1 MAILDIILLLCF
13 VPAIVLGISKGFVKQ
28 LVEILAILV
37 GAWAAFRFSSALSMY
52 LAQYLTFDKQVI
64 RVICFV
70 IILIVAALLLSLLG
84 EMLTRFLKL
93 ASLGWINHLLGL
105 IFGIVKTSFILV
117 LLILLFEA
125 LNNSLQFVRDGAL
138 DNAVVYQAL
147 KNFANSIFPY
157 LKSFVTGI
165 NV

>member
-93 ASLGWINHLLGL
+93 ASLGWINRLLGL
-105 IFGIVKTSFILV
+105 IFGIVKTSFILG

>member
-105 IFGIVKTSFILV
+105 IFGVVKTSFILG

-157 LKSFVTGI
+157 LTSFVTGI

>member
-105 IFGIVKTSFILV
+105 IFGVVKTSFILG
-117 LLILLFEA
+117 LLI
-125 LNNSLQFVRDGAL
+125 LQFVRDGAL

>member
-105 IFGIVKTSFILV
+105 IFGIVKTCFILG

>member
-105 IFGIVKTSFILV
+105 IFGVVKTSFILG

-157 LKSFVTGI
+157 LKFFVTGI

>member
-105 IFGIVKTSFILV
+105 IFGIVKTSFILG
-117 LLILLFEA
+117 LLILLFEV

>member
-105 IFGIVKTSFILV
+105 IFGIVKTSFILG

-125 LNNSLQFVRDGAL
+125 LNNSLQFRDGAL

>member
-93 ASLGWINHLLGL
+93 VSLGWINHLLGL
-105 IFGIVKTSFILV
+105 IFGVVKTSFILG

>member
-84 EMLTRFLKL
+84 EMLTRFLQL

-105 IFGIVKTSFILV
+105 IFGIVKTSFILG